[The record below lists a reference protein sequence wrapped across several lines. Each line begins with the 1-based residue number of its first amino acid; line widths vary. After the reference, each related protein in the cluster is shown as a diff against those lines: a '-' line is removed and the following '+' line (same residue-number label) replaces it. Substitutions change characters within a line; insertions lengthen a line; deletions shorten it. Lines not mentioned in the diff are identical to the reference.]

1 MRRNRTVGHTHIWA
15 EHLKLCIREA
25 YPAENS
31 NAPHKPT
38 PRIRLLEIIQFMW
51 ENGSILTELGWTV
64 LVLIS
69 KVNMNTWGIGMIE
82 VAWKV
87 EEALIDTR
95 IKAVVQLHYVLHKFH
110 ARGVKG
116 KAIMDLKL
124 AQELASVDQY
134 ILLLVFLHL
143 RKA

>member
-1 MRRNRTVGHTHIWA
+1 M
-15 EHLKLCIREA
+15 
-25 YPAENS
+25 
-31 NAPHKPT
+31 
-38 PRIRLLEIIQFMW
+38 
-51 ENGSILTELGWTV
+51 SILLTIPKGNADTPGVGL
-64 LVLIS
+64 L
-69 KVNMNTWGIGMIE
+69 E

-87 EEALIDTR
+87 VEALIDTR
-95 IKAVVQLHYVLHKFH
+95 IKAVVQFHYVLHKFH